1 MSHANVSDFQTRSSG
16 ANRAGYSGRGCESRV
31 NTGPS
36 SLMALRCVKYHHEHY
51 STV

>member
-1 MSHANVSDFQTRSSG
+1 MSHANVSDFQTRSAG
-16 ANRAGYSGRGCESRV
+16 ANRAGYSGKGCESRV